1 LEEIELSAKLY
12 QSLIGKRYPPFTIQI
27 SAARVR
33 EYADLIGDINPARRD
48 SQAAR
53 AAGFRDITA
62 PPTFGFTLALL
73 AGQSDLALTELGL
86 NMNQALHGEHRFDF
100 FAPLCAGDVVTGCQW
115 IEELKEKK
123 GGALLVLVTAFELK
137 NQLDELALRMVQT
150 SIVPLKRGAYNVSN
164 A

>member
-1 LEEIELSAKLY
+1 LSKIELSAKLY
-12 QSLIGKRYPPFTIQI
+12 RSLIGKRYAPFMIQI
-27 SAARVR
+27 GAARVR
-33 EYADLIGDINPARRD
+33 KYAELIGDTSEVRQD

-73 AGQSDLALTELGL
+73 AGQSELALADLGFT
-86 NMNQALHGEHRFDF
+86 MNQTLHGEQRFDYF
-100 FAPLCAGDVVTGCQW
+100 SPLCAGDVVTGYQW

-123 GGALLVLVTAFELK
+123 GGALLMLTTGFELK

-150 SIVPLKRGAYNVSN
+150 SIIPLNRGAHHVSKT
-164 A
+164 